1 MTFFAFTHSEPVET
15 RQRLRDLERHG
26 LRVDRLARENL
37 RPGAVAGAGLDWPDD
52 SGRRLTKAY
61 ADFKKR
67 NDVDPRKGAQLL
79 HSIGIGVSPGWI
91 TEAGG
96 NLHDPANPRNVRVF
110 EAAIAWVKS
119 IAGDDAVVSARMD
132 LDEEGG
138 GWVDVYFAPIRQEK
152 YKGRAQTKRVI
163 SVNKCLEETAVRL
176 GYPKGSHY
184 SALNT
189 GWAKYAQQHLDAAIE
204 RGKPGRDTGKEHLTP
219 RQYKAEQEA
228 KKKAAAAEVREKE
241 ALDQKAVFE
250 AATTAIGA
258 DREELKQSFEDNAKT
273 LLEIFTNPHLDNLE
287 PRPPTGTW
295 KVPPSFASQL
305 RKLGPL
311 VGAVLKVL
319 EAVAAKMAEIRARLD
334 AIVEREQQ
342 LDQAIGELAGVQ
354 DRLKAEDAQVLERA
368 RVLVSRS
375 EGPASID
382 DPSPW

>member
-1 MTFFAFTHSEPVET
+1 MTVFAFTHSEPVEN

-26 LRVDRLARENL
+26 LRVDRLAKENL
-37 RPGAVAGAGLDWPDD
+37 RPGAVAGAGLDWPNYD
-52 SGRRLTKAY
+52 GRRLTKAY

-79 HSIGIGVSPGWI
+79 HSIGVGISPHWI
-91 TEAGG
+91 RETGD
-96 NLHDPANPRNVRVF
+96 LHDPANPRNIQVF
-110 EAAIAWVKS
+110 DAAIAWAKS
-119 IAGDDAVVSARMD
+119 IAGDDAIISARMD

-138 GWVDVYFAPIRQEK
+138 GWVDVYFAPIREQK
-152 YKGRAQTKRVI
+152 YKGRSQTKPVI
-163 SVNKCLEETAVRL
+163 SVNKCLEETAVSL

-184 SALNT
+184 SALNSS
-189 GWAKYAQQHLDAAIE
+189 WAAYAQQHLDPAIE

-228 KKKAAAAEVREKE
+228 KKKAAAAERREQE

-258 DREELKQSFEDNAKT
+258 EREELKQSFEDNTNA
-273 LLEIFTNPHLDNLE
+273 LLEIFTNPHLENLE

-295 KVPPSFASQL
+295 KVPPSFASPL
-305 RKLGPL
+305 KKLGPL
-311 VGAVLKVL
+311 VGGVLKVL

-342 LDQAIGELAGVQ
+342 LDQAIGELAEVKE
-354 DRLKAEDAQVLERA
+354 RLKAEETQAVERA
-368 RVLVSRS
+368 RALVS
-375 EGPASID
+375 PAEDRAPMD
-382 DPSPW
+382 DPSPWN